1 MSLFSLAER
10 IVLVTGASGGI
21 GGGIARCLSRLGA
34 RVLMHYHKNAAG
46 VKELRDEIVREGG
59 CVDLVQA
66 DITDEAGV
74 KSMFASIKARH
85 GRLDGLVNN
94 AGILTRGFLS
104 MMSLDTFRRSID
116 INLLGNFMVLK
127 AASLLM
133 IESKAGAIVNVSS
146 AAGFQGL
153 RGQGAYSATKAALNN
168 LTIIAAKELAN
179 YNIRVNG
186 VAPGYI
192 DSGMMDKR
200 TEHDQAYLKRIPLKR
215 IGSSDDV
222 AASVAFLLSD
232 LSSYITGQTLI
243 IDGGLLVGL

>member
-1 MSLFSLAER
+1 MSSLSLANKT
-10 IVLVTGASGGI
+10 ILVTGASGGI
-21 GGGIARCLSRLGA
+21 GGGIARCLGRIGA
-34 RVLMHYHKNAAG
+34 KVLMHYHKNAAG
-46 VKELRDEIVREGG
+46 AEALRTEIIGAGG
-59 CVDLVQA
+59 CADLLQA
-66 DITDEAGV
+66 DITEEAGV
-74 KSMFASIKARH
+74 KSMFAELKARH

-94 AGILTRGFLS
+94 AGVLSRGFLS
-104 MMSLDTFRRSID
+104 MMSLDTFKRSID
-116 INLLGNFMVLK
+116 VNLLGSFMVLK
-127 AASLLM
+127 AASMLM

-168 LTIIAAKELAN
+168 LTIIAAKELAR

-192 DSGMMDKR
+192 DSGMLDER
-200 TEHDQAYLKRIPLKR
+200 TPQDEAYLSRIPLKR
-215 IGSSDDV
+215 IGSAQEV

-232 LSSYITGQTLI
+232 LSSYTTGQTLI